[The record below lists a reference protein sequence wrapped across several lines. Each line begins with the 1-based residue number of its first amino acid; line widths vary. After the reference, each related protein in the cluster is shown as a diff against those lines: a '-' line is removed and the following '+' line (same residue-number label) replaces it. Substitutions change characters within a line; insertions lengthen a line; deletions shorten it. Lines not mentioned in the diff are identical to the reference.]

1 MNLVIQ
7 QPRWFIESRGET
19 TGQERSDGMGNG
31 MGGECVR
38 SGRERE
44 REFQLARKNN
54 NLDSRNNCFVQSYFS
69 RFACSSLPSPSFYP
83 IWNDLK
89 NCMFQ
94 FQCGATLD
102 TYPLTH
108 PRSSPKGLANF
119 CYDDGSSREN
129 LPWLDVLTV
138 LRCPGCST
146 CRYKLLESNWI
157 DLNPSFFNIF
167 KKFDKHI

>member
-54 NLDSRNNCFVQSYFS
+54 NLDSRNNCFVQFLSIRVLFPPFPLLLS
-69 RFACSSLPSPSFYP
+69 
-83 IWNDLK
+83 DLK
-89 NCMFQ
+89 
-94 FQCGATLD
+94 
-102 TYPLTH
+102 
-108 PRSSPKGLANF
+108 
-119 CYDDGSSREN
+119 
-129 LPWLDVLTV
+129 
-138 LRCPGCST
+138 
-146 CRYKLLESNWI
+146 
-157 DLNPSFFNIF
+157 
-167 KKFDKHI
+167 

>member
-54 NLDSRNNCFVQSYFS
+54 NSRNCFVQSYFS
-69 RFACSSLPSPSFYP
+69 RFACSSPFPLLLS
-83 IWNDLK
+83 DLK
-89 NCMFQ
+89 
-94 FQCGATLD
+94 
-102 TYPLTH
+102 
-108 PRSSPKGLANF
+108 
-119 CYDDGSSREN
+119 
-129 LPWLDVLTV
+129 
-138 LRCPGCST
+138 
-146 CRYKLLESNWI
+146 
-157 DLNPSFFNIF
+157 
-167 KKFDKHI
+167 

>member
-1 MNLVIQ
+1 MCEE
-7 QPRWFIESRGET
+7 WK
-19 TGQERSDGMGNG
+19 
-31 MGGECVR
+31 
-38 SGRERE
+38 RERE
-44 REFQLARKNN
+44 RESSSWHVKIIISIQETTVSFNPIS
-54 NLDSRNNCFVQSYFS
+54 LDSR
-69 RFACSSLPSPSFYP
+69 ALPSLPPPF

>member
-69 RFACSSLPSPSFYP
+69 RFACSSPFPLLLS
-83 IWNDLK
+83 DLK
-89 NCMFQ
+89 RFEKLHVPIPMRCYIRH
-94 FQCGATLD
+94 L
-102 TYPLTH
+102 PLNASAVVAKR
-108 PRSSPKGLANF
+108 P
-119 CYDDGSSREN
+119 C
-129 LPWLDVLTV
+129 
-138 LRCPGCST
+138 
-146 CRYKLLESNWI
+146 KLLLWWWI
-157 DLNPSFFNIF
+157 KSWKSALAWCLNCSSVSRLQHMPLQVAGIKLDRS
-167 KKFDKHI
+167 

>member
-69 RFACSSLPSPSFYP
+69 RFALPSLPPPF
-83 IWNDLK
+83 IRFE
-89 NCMFQ
+89 M
-94 FQCGATLD
+94 
-102 TYPLTH
+102 
-108 PRSSPKGLANF
+108 
-119 CYDDGSSREN
+119 
-129 LPWLDVLTV
+129 
-138 LRCPGCST
+138 
-146 CRYKLLESNWI
+146 I
-157 DLNPSFFNIF
+157 
-167 KKFDKHI
+167 